1 MQSDSNLLK
10 RIEDLESQVKELKS
24 QKKDNLSLF
33 GRSYSQVGNSNSDFL
48 IKTKGQV
55 KIQWGTM
62 FIDLIKDGKINVNS
76 KFLYKEDS
84 VGTKDGIYVIGEG
97 EEAEIWLVVSGIP
110 INLKGTI
117 GNTYVSFLGEQ
128 ETTSQQKR
136 TALTNIGFIYPDIAS
151 VNADAIQNG
160 AIYVESE
167 HKLYLVTNGS
177 LEEFKVSVPNP
188 FPDQF
193 VIAKTTDETGAI
205 VIQGTGISNSL
216 AFSDFYIYSGGDAS
230 VIQSDKELQIKAS
243 LLDII
248 SSKVKI
254 GGTLKVGIVE
264 SISDPLD
271 TGGFRIYKDSNGD
284 SVLEIDR
291 VLERDSDQNNLFPEY
306 WLLNNNII
314 KAATTPDSGD
324 EASPAVTEEV
334 TITFAQEHSYKQGDI
349 LAIYKKD
356 IQDQPEGQEEVDDSN
371 SYSLT
376 LLEVSSAPDSNTIQV
391 VIPGGVDENF
401 TDGLVGQFTF
411 LVKSTD
417 GKLPIRLKDN
427 NIDIV
432 EYNVNGDQLQGKVKT
447 RIGDLSSIE
456 NEGLEGHGIY
466 TDHLILGGTS
476 DKDYPKYTDTL
487 GGLVSAI
494 KIEETDSYN
503 CVLVPIGLLKA
514 VLKESQ
520 DAIKELKEKVQ
531 TMQTD
536 IDDSKQK
543 VEALSTPDEG
553 A

>member
-10 RIEDLESQVKELKS
+10 RVEDLESQVKELKA

-33 GRSYSQVGNSNSDFL
+33 GRNYSQVGNSNSDFL

-76 KFLYKEDS
+76 KFIYKEDS
-84 VGTKDGIYVIGEG
+84 VGTRDGIYVIGEG
-97 EEAEIWLVVSGIP
+97 EEAEIWLVVSGVP

-136 TALTNIGFIYPDIAS
+136 TALTNIGFIYPDLAQ
-151 VNADAIQNG
+151 VDANALQNG

-167 HKLYLVTNGS
+167 QKLYLVTDGS
-177 LEEFKVSVPNP
+177 LEEFKVSIPSP

-216 AFSDFYIYSGGDAS
+216 AFSDFYIYSGDSAN

-243 LLDII
+243 LLDIL

-254 GGTLKVGIVE
+254 GGTLKVDIIE

-314 KAATTPDSGD
+314 KTATTPDSGD
-324 EASPAVTEEV
+324 EASLAATEDV
-334 TITFAQEHSYKQGDI
+334 TITFTQEHSYKQGDI

-391 VIPGGVDENF
+391 IIPGGADENF

-411 LVKSTD
+411 LVKSTE

-432 EYNVNGDQLQGKVKT
+432 DYNVNGNQLQGKVKT

-536 IDDSKQK
+536 IDDLKQK
-543 VEALSTPDEG
+543 VEALATPDEG

>member
-1 MQSDSNLLK
+1 MPSDSNLLK
-10 RIEDLESQVKELKS
+10 RIEDLESQVRDLKS
-24 QKKDNLSLF
+24 QKKGNLSLF
-33 GRSYSQVGNSNSDFL
+33 GRSYNQVGNSNSDFL

-76 KFLYKEDS
+76 KFIYKEDS
-84 VGTKDGIYVIGEG
+84 VGTRDGIYVIGEG
-97 EEAEIWLVVSGIP
+97 EEAEIWVVVSGTP

-136 TALTNIGFIYPDIAS
+136 TALTNIGFIYPDLAS
-151 VNADAIQNG
+151 VDANALQNG

-167 HKLYLVTNGS
+167 QKLYLVTDGN
-177 LEEFKVSVPNP
+177 LEEFKVSIPSP

-193 VIAKTTDETGAI
+193 VIAKTTDEIGAI
-205 VIQGTGISNSL
+205 VIQGTGINNSL
-216 AFSDFYIYSGGDAS
+216 AFSDFYIYSGDSAS

-243 LLDII
+243 LLDIV

-254 GGTLKVGIVE
+254 GGTLKVDIIE

-291 VLERDSDQNNLFPEY
+291 VLERDSNQNNLFPEY

-314 KAATTPDSGD
+314 KTATTPDSGD
-324 EASPAVTEEV
+324 ETSLAAAEDV
-334 TITFAQEHSYKQGDI
+334 TITFTQEHSYKQGDI

-356 IQDQPEGQEEVDDSN
+356 IQDQSEGQEEVDDSN

-376 LLEVSSAPDSNTIQV
+376 ILEVSSAPDSNTIQV
-391 VIPGGVDENF
+391 IIPGGADENF

-411 LVKSTD
+411 LVKSAE

-432 EYNVNGDQLQGKVKT
+432 DYNVNGDQLQGKVKT
-447 RIGDLSSIE
+447 RLGDLSSIE

-494 KIEETDSYN
+494 KIDETDSYN

-520 DAIKELKEKVQ
+520 DAIKELKEKTQ

-536 IDDSKQK
+536 IDDLKQK
-543 VEALSTPDEG
+543 VEALSTPDEST
-553 A
+553 